1 MTAGWI
7 RGRGSVIGQIEL
19 SVTLVLRSF
28 VARLVIV
35 ILLATGFDAEFKRM
49 LPVHP
54 TEGFGQS
61 VSVLHQSSRGRGTL
75 GNTDE
80 IILFAE
86 CRRAGDGTVN
96 ITLENVVLWNPSV
109 RTANRVEL

>member
-61 VSVLHQSSRGRGTL
+61 ISVLRQSSRGRGTL

-80 IILFAE
+80 IILFGE
-86 CRRAGDGTVN
+86 CRSAGDGAVTIKV
-96 ITLENVVLWNPSV
+96 ENLVLGNPVVG
-109 RTANRVEL
+109 RAHRVE